1 MSSIH
6 SNITTCLPASGRNT
20 HKAELPGNAFLL
32 PPTSQLQSLL
42 TIIRDETT
50 QRGDFVFT
58 SDRII
63 RLLVEEGLNHLPV
76 IPKKV
81 VTPVGKEFGGVAFQ
95 GRICGVSIMRG
106 EAFSAG
112 LRDCCRSGK
121 FILIQ
126 RDEETAQPKLFYVK
140 LPDDIAQ
147 RYVLLLDPMLATG
160 GSCIKAIEVLMEHGV
175 KEEKILFLNLAHC
188 LARGHQQCL
197 QAFPQAYLALR
208 LILSQITAWID
219 EGLDGHSYIVPGLGD
234 FGDSSSAQSPILLKS
249 KRKNDVWCSWKF
261 LFQVWSAWVVDSSWC
276 AFRIAHVF
284 VLLPV
289 DRSLVWAVLTGHVAS
304 ACPAEAPTCYNC
316 GLSGHLSRE
325 CPQPKNKACYTC
337 GQEGHLSSACPQAGA
352 QSGFGGGP
360 GGGEC
365 YRCGKPGHIARM
377 CPESGDTRPGGFG
390 GAGGMGGGFG
400 GGFGNKSCYTCG
412 GVGHISKE
420 CPSGASRGFG
430 GGAGGFRKC
439 YNCGQD
445 GHISREC
452 PQEQGRTCYNCGQA
466 GHIASACPGAGGD
479 APAA

>member
-1 MSSIH
+1 MST
-6 SNITTCLPASGRNT
+6 NITTCLPASGSNV
-20 HKAELPGNAFLL
+20 HKAELPGNAFVL

-76 IPKKV
+76 LPKKV
-81 VTPVGKEFGGVAFQ
+81 ITPVGREFEGVAFQ
-95 GRICGVSIMRG
+95 GRICGVSIMRAG
-106 EAFSAG
+106 E
-112 LRDCCRSGK
+112 
-121 FILIQ
+121 
-126 RDEETAQPKLFYVK
+126 DEETAQPKLFYAK

-147 RYVLLLDPMLATG
+147 RYILLLDPMLATG
-160 GSCIKAIEVLMEHGV
+160 GSCIKAIEVLLDHGV
-175 KEEKILFLNLAHC
+175 QEEKILFLNLIASPEGIKKVC
-188 LARGHQQCL
+188 TR
-197 QAFPQAYLALR
+197 FPKLT
-208 LILSQITAWID
+208 IITAWVD
-219 EGLDGHSYIVPGLGD
+219 EGLDDHSYIVPGLGD
-234 FGDSSSAQSPILLKS
+234 FGDSYQRPIHHA
-249 KRKNDVWCSWKF
+249 
-261 LFQVWSAWVVDSSWC
+261 FQYKLTL
-276 AFRIAHVF
+276 AH
-284 VLLPV
+284 PT
-289 DRSLVWAVLTGHVAS
+289 SQGHVAA

-337 GQEGHLSSACPQAGA
+337 GQEGHLSSACPQGPGAG
-352 QSGFGGGP
+352 GFGGAS

-377 CPESGDTRPGGFG
+377 CPESGDAAAGGFG
-390 GAGGMGGGFG
+390 GAGGYGYAGGA
-400 GGFGNKSCYTCG
+400 GFGNKSCYTCG
-412 GVGHISKE
+412 GVGHISRE

-430 GGAGGFRKC
+430 GGFGGPRKC

-452 PQEQGRTCYNCGQA
+452 PQEQGKTCYSCGQP
-466 GHIASACPGAGGD
+466 GHIASACPGTGAE